1 MIYVLSGSGGSKAT
15 GVCGI
20 KASWPEGV
28 SCTVSS
34 GTKKISAGKDTTKWI
49 FMLPFAG
56 EWTVTAGELAKTVTV
71 AEGEIK
77 EVKLREAILLYEIGD
92 QATDLTGGWSKTGYS
107 YNVET
112 DYGTYAPT
120 FDDAGMHFKT
130 NAAGT
135 YSTISGTKNAID
147 LTLVETI
154 TVNVSEFNSVSGGQF
169 YLVCNTAKTVWT
181 SGMKKAYR
189 IQTSG
194 EHVIDVSSLNGVFYV
209 ALVLF
214 GTSNGAMTAT
224 VESISMKEK
233 EITWFYNKGDKGV
246 NDFLLTTQKQSSSYT
261 GVAPTFTDNGDSFTA
276 SLKYGSSYTSGGVIF
291 PDMIDLTNYTT
302 LYFEVTAI
310 ANKPNLWVGTS
321 TTTNF
326 NSCTSAGKTL
336 TATGTPYINVSSL
349 SGQYYVGIRFA
360 VSTSGATSSI
370 TVRRIGAI

>member
-120 FDDAGMHFKT
+120 FDDAGMHLKT

-147 LTLVETI
+147 LTLIETI
-154 TVNVSEFNSVSGGQF
+154 TVNVAAVSGTLCF
-169 YLVCNTAKTVWT
+169 ICNTSKAVWD
-181 SGMKKAYR
+181 SGMKKLVKITKA
-189 IQTSG
+189 G
-194 EHVIDVSSLNGVFYV
+194 ETIVNVSSLSGVYYV
-209 ALVLF
+209 ALVMF
-214 GTSNGAMTAT
+214 GTDAGAQTAT
-224 VESISMKEK
+224 VTSVSMKEK

-291 PDMIDLTNYTT
+291 PEMIDLTNYTT
-302 LYFEVTAI
+302 IYFEVTAI
-310 ANKPNLWVGTS
+310 NTKPNLWVGTS